1 MPYVPCVPAWSTC
14 LCAKVAINVPTCQR
28 CANYSTRPTNVPT
41 ACQILNFA
49 CQRAKWR
56 AKWRTKWRIKWRAN
70 VPKGVLNFQ
79 KFDLRN
85 AKGNFYT
92 LLLYKKF
99 YIILDIIVL
108 YIWSVYVPCIKIV
121 LYFISILHVILKK
134 NVRNFCFFGTFLSFS

>member
-14 LCAKVAINVPTCQR
+14 LCAKVAINMPTCQR
-28 CANYSTRPTNVPT
+28 CANYSTRPANVPT

-56 AKWRTKWRIKWRAN
+56 AN
-70 VPKGVLNFQ
+70 DPKGVLNFQ
-79 KFDLRN
+79 KFDLQN

-108 YIWSVYVPCIKIV
+108 YIWYVYVSYIKIV
-121 LYFISILHVILKK
+121 LYFISVLHVILKK